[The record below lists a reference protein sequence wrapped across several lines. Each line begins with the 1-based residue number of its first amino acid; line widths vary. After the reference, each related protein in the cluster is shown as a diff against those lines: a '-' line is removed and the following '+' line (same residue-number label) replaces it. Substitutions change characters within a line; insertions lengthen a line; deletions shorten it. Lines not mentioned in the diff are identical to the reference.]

1 MGKAYIFNDAKMNK
15 PKRADGKERRA
26 APRFPASEVLPHAV
40 TRLATGQEVELVNIS
55 LNGAVLIHTTIML
68 APGSC
73 IRLRMDVPGIAM
85 SLDGRVQRCKVVGL
99 KHAKIQYEAAIILD
113 EGFPLPLATKL
124 GLSDAKKAASKLDP
138 GSNINRG
145 MSSLPETAELWV
157 LNAKE
162 A

>member
-1 MGKAYIFNDAKMNK
+1 MGKAYIFNDANMKK
-15 PKRADGKERRA
+15 PKRAEGKERRA

-55 LNGAVLIHTTIML
+55 LNGAVLIHAGIML

-73 IRLRMDVPGIAM
+73 IRLRIDIPGTAM
-85 SLDGRVQRCKVVGL
+85 NLDGRVQRSRVVGL
-99 KHAKIQYEAAIILD
+99 KQAKIQYEAAIILD

-124 GLSDAKKAASKLDP
+124 GLSDIKKATSKLNP
-138 GSNINRG
+138 GSTINRG
-145 MSSLPETAELWV
+145 MSQLPETAELWV